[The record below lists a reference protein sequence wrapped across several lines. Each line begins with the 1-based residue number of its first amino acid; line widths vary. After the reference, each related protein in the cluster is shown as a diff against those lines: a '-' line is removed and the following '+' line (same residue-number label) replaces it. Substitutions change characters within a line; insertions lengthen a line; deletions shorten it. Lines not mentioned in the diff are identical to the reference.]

1 MELKEMDVCEKSIPL
16 SLFTHKDTMCDDL
29 CLYCFPSSQAGV
41 VLIQRENF
49 LLWLVRIWQSNQLD
63 RSSYRFLVRERN
75 LLREYCFPSQWD
87 HL

>member
-1 MELKEMDVCEKSIPL
+1 MGLKEMDVCEKSIPL

-49 LLWLVRIWQSNQLD
+49 LL
-63 RSSYRFLVRERN
+63 
-75 LLREYCFPSQWD
+75 
-87 HL
+87 